1 MNKTIFSIDIQDVQG
16 EALIALGRTLSED
29 EMDKAIEL
37 LEFGLGENM
46 VIMYRNIFNEILNG

>member
-1 MNKTIFSIDIQDVQG
+1 MNKTIFSIDIQDVQD
-16 EALIALGRTLSED
+16 EAIIALGRTLSED